1 MRLMIPLYTYKKSCF
16 SRKSKSVAICFF
28 IIKPEYFRYEWDLW
42 PPHLNIITPARY
54 QDHITTLSHCLI
66 NFTPMKILSAAQIR
80 ELDAYTIR
88 NEPVPSIDLMERAA
102 KAFVQWLLCKF
113 DEEREF
119 IIFCGK
125 GNNGG
130 DGLAIARMLIGRG
143 NSVRVL
149 IAEHRESGTP
159 DFEINLQRL
168 EGLTEPVPVRSGD
181 GFALSSTGIIIDAL
195 LGTGL
200 NSPARGLLADVASA
214 INSSGLTVVAVDIA
228 SGLFADKANA
238 AEDAI
243 VKPDYTVSF
252 QVPKLAFFI
261 PDCYPYVGEWS
272 VADIGLDG
280 EFLEKLPSDYFLTTR
295 ENLPH
300 LKKKRGKY
308 SHKGTYGHA
317 LMIAGS
323 YGKMGAAVLSARA
336 CLRSG
341 VGLLTAYIPACG
353 YEIMQVAVPEAM
365 VITDP
370 GKGFLVSVPEALGYS
385 AIGVGPGIGTGPATL
400 GAFKTLLESFTG
412 RMVVDADALNLLAS
426 HPELLELL
434 PENTV
439 LTPHPKEFQR
449 LAGAYSDGFEAIQKA
464 RAFARRYKIVICLK
478 GAHTAVALPDGK
490 VYFNSTGNPG
500 MATGGSGD
508 VLTGIILGLLAQGY
522 EPALAARLA
531 VYRHGEAGDRQAAWR
546 TEEALIASDL
556 IEGLRW

>member
-1 MRLMIPLYTYKKSCF
+1 
-16 SRKSKSVAICFF
+16 
-28 IIKPEYFRYEWDLW
+28 
-42 PPHLNIITPARY
+42 
-54 QDHITTLSHCLI
+54 
-66 NFTPMKILSAAQIR
+66 MKILSAAQVR

-88 NEPVPSIDLMERAA
+88 TEPVLSVDLMERAA
-102 KAFVQWLLCKF
+102 KAFMQWLVSKF
-113 DEEREF
+113 DEEHKYTV
-119 IIFCGK
+119 FCGK

-130 DGLAIARMLIGRG
+130 DGLAVARMLIERG
-143 NSVRVL
+143 NSVEVF
-149 IAEHRESGTP
+149 IAEHREAGTP

-168 EGLTEPVPVRSGD
+168 KSLTEPVFVRSPAD
-181 GFALSSTGIIIDAL
+181 FPSPATGIVVDAL

-200 NSPARGLLADVASA
+200 NSPARGVLAEVISA
-214 INSSGLTVVAVDIA
+214 INNSGLTIVSVDIA
-228 SGLFADKANA
+228 SGLFTDKANA
-238 AEDAI
+238 AEDLI
-243 VKPDYTVSF
+243 VRPDYTVSF

-261 PDCYPYVGEWS
+261 ADSYPYVGKWC
-272 VADIGLDG
+272 VVDIGLDG
-280 EFLEKLPSDYFLTTR
+280 EFLEQQPSDYFLTTR

-323 YGKMGAAVLSARA
+323 YGKIGAAVLSSRA

-341 VGLLTAYIPACG
+341 VGLLTAYIPGCG
-353 YEIMQVAVPEAM
+353 YEIMQIAVPEAM

-370 GKGFLVSVPEALGYS
+370 GSNFLVSVPGTLSYS
-385 AIGVGPGIGTGPATL
+385 AIGVGPGIGTDPGTL
-400 GAFKTLLESFTG
+400 EAFRKLLESFSG
-412 RMVVDADALNLLAS
+412 PLILDADALNLLAS

-434 PENTV
+434 PQNTI

-449 LAGAYSDGFEAIQKA
+449 LTGAYADGFEAIQKA
-464 RAFARRYKIVICLK
+464 RAFAVKYRVIICLK
-478 GAHTAVALPDGK
+478 GAHTAVVQPEGT

-522 EPALAARLA
+522 APDIAARLA
-531 VYRHGEAGDRQAAWR
+531 VYTHGEAGDRQAAVR

>member
-1 MRLMIPLYTYKKSCF
+1 
-16 SRKSKSVAICFF
+16 
-28 IIKPEYFRYEWDLW
+28 
-42 PPHLNIITPARY
+42 
-54 QDHITTLSHCLI
+54 
-66 NFTPMKILSAAQIR
+66 MKILSAAQIR

-88 NEPVPSIDLMERAA
+88 TEPVPSVDLMERAA

-113 DEEREF
+113 DEAHEYA
-119 IIFCGK
+119 IFCGK

-130 DGLAIARMLIGRG
+130 DGLAVARMLIGRG
-143 NSVRVL
+143 NSVKVF
-149 IAEHRESGTP
+149 IVEHRESGTP
-159 DFEINLQRL
+159 DFEENLRRL
-168 EGLTEPVPVRSGD
+168 EGLTEPVFVRSAA
-181 GFALSSTGIIIDAL
+181 GFSLPATGIVIDAL

-200 NSPARGLLADVASA
+200 ISPARGLLADVIPA
-214 INSSGLTVVAVDIA
+214 INDSGLTVVSVDIA
-228 SGLFADKANA
+228 SGLFTDKANES
-238 AEDAI
+238 EDVI

-261 PDCYPYVGEWS
+261 PDCYPYVGEWHI
-272 VADIGLDG
+272 ADIGLDR
-280 EFLEKLPSDYFLTTR
+280 EFLEKQPSDYFLTTR

-323 YGKMGAAVLSARA
+323 YGKMGAAVLSSRA

-341 VGLLTAYIPACG
+341 VGLLTAYVPGCG
-353 YEIMQVAVPEAM
+353 YEIMQIAVPEAM
-365 VITDP
+365 VMTDP
-370 GKGFLVSVPEALGYS
+370 GRRFLVSMPESLIYS
-385 AIGVGPGIGTGPATL
+385 AIGAGPGIGTEQGTL
-400 GAFKTLLESFTG
+400 EAFKNLLERFPG
-412 RMVVDADALNLLAS
+412 PMVLDADALNLLAL

-434 PENTV
+434 PENAV

-449 LAGAYSDGFEAIQKA
+449 LAGASGDGFGMVGKA
-464 RAFARRYKIVICLK
+464 RDFARQHKVIVCLK
-478 GAHTAVALPDGK
+478 GAHTAVVLPDGK

-508 VLTGIILGLLAQGY
+508 VLTGMILALLAQGY
-522 EPALAARLA
+522 TPDVAARLA
-531 VYRHGEAGDRQAAWR
+531 VYRHGEAGDRQAAER

>member
-1 MRLMIPLYTYKKSCF
+1 
-16 SRKSKSVAICFF
+16 
-28 IIKPEYFRYEWDLW
+28 
-42 PPHLNIITPARY
+42 
-54 QDHITTLSHCLI
+54 
-66 NFTPMKILSAAQIR
+66 MKILSAAQIR
-80 ELDAYTIR
+80 ELDAYTIL
-88 NEPVPSIDLMERAA
+88 NEPVSSVDLMERAA

-113 DEEREF
+113 DEEHEYT
-119 IIFCGK
+119 IFCGK

-143 NSVRVL
+143 NSVKVF

-168 EGLTEPVPVRSGD
+168 EGLTEPVSVRSPG
-181 GFALSSTGIIIDAL
+181 GFPSPAAGIIIDAL

-200 NSPARGLLADVASA
+200 NSPARGLLADAVLA
-214 INSSGLTVVAVDIA
+214 INGSGLTVISVDIA
-228 SGLFADKANA
+228 SGLFTDKANA
-238 AEDAI
+238 DEDLI
-243 VKPDYTVSF
+243 VKADYTVSF
-252 QVPKLAFFI
+252 QVPKLSFFI
-261 PDCYPYVGEWS
+261 PGCYPHVGEWN
-272 VADIGLDG
+272 VVDIGLDR
-280 EFLEKLPSDYFLTTR
+280 EFLEKQPSDYFLTTR

-323 YGKMGAAVLSARA
+323 YGKMGAAVLSSRA

-341 VGLLTAYIPACG
+341 VGLLTAYIPGCG

-370 GKGFLVSVPEALGYS
+370 GKSFLVSKPESLGYS
-385 AIGVGPGIGTGPATL
+385 AVGVGPGIGTDPGTL
-400 GAFKTLLESFTG
+400 EAFKALLKSFSG
-412 RMVVDADALNLLAS
+412 PMVLDADALNLLAL

-434 PENTV
+434 PENTI

-449 LAGAYSDGFEAIQKA
+449 LAGASGDGFGAISRA
-464 RAFARRYKIVICLK
+464 REFARKHRVIICLK
-478 GAHTAVALPDGK
+478 GAHTAVLLPDGK

-508 VLTGIILGLLAQGY
+508 VLTGIILALLAQGY
-522 EPALAARLA
+522 APDIAARLA
-531 VYRHGEAGDRQAAWR
+531 VYRHGEAGDRQAARR